1 MSGTASEQVTLDV
14 TDWLKPVGL
23 RKSYYILVYFL
34 PLAGI
39 VQNGIGQTVDMW
51 AFVCHFPGTIFNFSH
66 VDIDC

>member
-23 RKSYYILVYFL
+23 CKSYYILVYFL

-39 VQNGIGQTVDMW
+39 VQNGIGQTVDCGLLC
-51 AFVCHFPGTIFNFSH
+51 VIFLELFSIS
-66 VDIDC
+66 VM